1 VACFSVS
8 LGYVLKVQRTGILI
22 ENYRQVDFK
31 GAAHRNIGSK
41 QVPPSKAVA
50 QRNIIITEKIQFPTI
65 QLHISVRC
73 TSKLHTAH

>member
-8 LGYVLKVQRTGILI
+8 IGHVRKVQRTGILI

-41 QVPPSKAVA
+41 QVPQSKALA

-65 QLHISVRC
+65 QLHISVPC
-73 TSKLHTAH
+73 TSKLHTAP

>member
-22 ENYRQVDFK
+22 ENYRQVDFR

-41 QVPPSKAVA
+41 QVTPSKSLA
-50 QRNIIITEKIQFPTI
+50 QRNIFITEKIQFPTI

-73 TSKLHTAH
+73 TSKLHKAH